1 MTQRYRPSGQK
12 PARSARRDGTPG
24 QRRTRAGRTPPRPAG
39 RRGAA
44 SGPVK
49 RTRAPEPRGWF
60 TGRVAVLALVLAGLV
75 LAYAYPVRTYLAQR
89 AEITRLE
96 QSQDG
101 QRERIA
107 TLAAEREKWND
118 DEYVRTQA
126 RKRLHYV
133 RPGET
138 AYVVIDGADGDDD
151 KGDRVGDGAAKDT
164 GPWYSKLWS
173 SVGAADKP
181 RRAP

>member
-1 MTQRYRPSGQK
+1 MSQRNRPSGQK
-12 PARSARRDGTPG
+12 PAQRARRGSASG
-24 QRRTRAGRTPPRPAG
+24 QRRTGAGRTPQRPAG
-39 RRGAA
+39 RRG
-44 SGPVK
+44 SGSGTVK

-60 TGRVAVLALVLAGLV
+60 TGRVAVLALVLSALV

-96 QSQDG
+96 QSQEG
-101 QRERIA
+101 QRQRIT

-118 DEYVRTQA
+118 PEYVRTQA
-126 RKRLHYV
+126 RKRLQYV
-133 RPGET
+133 RPGEV
-138 AYVVIDGADGDDD
+138 AYVVVDESGGDDSRSD
-151 KGDRVGDGAAKDT
+151 AAGDGTAKDA